1 MEISIIN
8 ENDKCIIKQTGRLN
22 AVNSD
27 ELNKVIEESLNNGV
41 KNIILDF
48 KNVEYIASSGLRI
61 LLITK
66 KRLMYNGNFEII
78 NVSDS
83 VKEIFDVTGFS
94 EIFNI
99 GG

>member
-8 ENDKCIIKQTGRLN
+8 ENDKYIIKPTGRLN
-22 AVNSD
+22 AANSD
-27 ELNKVIEESLNNGV
+27 KINEVIEESLNNGV

-66 KRLMYNGNFEII
+66 KRLMHNGSFELI
-78 NVSDS
+78 NVQEG